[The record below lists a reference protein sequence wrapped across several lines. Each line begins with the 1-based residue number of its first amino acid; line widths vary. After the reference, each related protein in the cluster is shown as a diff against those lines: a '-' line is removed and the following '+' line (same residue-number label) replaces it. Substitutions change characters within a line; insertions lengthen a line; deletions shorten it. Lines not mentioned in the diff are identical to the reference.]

1 MVSQETKIARKETS
15 NSLGQQT
22 KWVHVTARLEI
33 YCIHLTNGFH
43 VAVRLFSNRSQ
54 MTSKCGKTKKSGT
67 RGDSRV
73 CHWCSYHILT
83 SSVIYYWTDARQ
95 HGIYLFY
102 TIKKHTTSAFYF
114 KIFLNYLKAGPCP
127 LRQTRKKPFDVMC
140 CLYKMKQSHWL
151 LLWLVI
157 GLWLVQKN
165 HATVKLDSNGFSWN
179 ENLQRKQNWAA
190 KSTNVK
196 ESAGKINSVFV
207 IRAAL
212 WAEKLECFLEYC
224 WSWKNT
230 LGKHAVAVNTARNLI
245 RVLNE
250 KRVADG

>member
-1 MVSQETKIARKETS
+1 MH
-15 NSLGQQT
+15 LL
-22 KWVHVTARLEI
+22 HVT
-33 YCIHLTNGFH
+33 
-43 VAVRLFSNRSQ
+43 NRSQ
-54 MTSKCGKTKKSGT
+54 MMSKCGKNKKSGT

-83 SSVIYYWTDARQ
+83 SSVIYLLNRRTATWN
-95 HGIYLFY
+95 LFVLY
-102 TIKKHTTSAFYF
+102 NKKHTTSAFYF
-114 KIFLNYLKAGPCP
+114 KIFLNYSKAGLCP
-127 LRQTRKKPFDVMC
+127 LWQTRKKAI
-140 CLYKMKQSHWL
+140 WRNL
-151 LLWLVI
+151 LSIQNEAISFVAMHNKELWLVK
-157 GLWLVQKN
+157 KN

-196 ESAGKINSVFV
+196 ENAGKINLVFV

-212 WAEKLECFLEYC
+212 WAEKLYCFLEYC

-230 LGKHAVAVNTARNLI
+230 LGKHAVAVNTGRHLI

-250 KRVADG
+250 RRVTDGGNFCPLW